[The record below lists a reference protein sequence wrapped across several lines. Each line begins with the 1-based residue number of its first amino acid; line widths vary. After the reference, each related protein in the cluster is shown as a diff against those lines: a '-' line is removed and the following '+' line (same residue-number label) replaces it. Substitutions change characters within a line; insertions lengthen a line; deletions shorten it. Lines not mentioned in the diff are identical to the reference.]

1 MQTTYWSACSITPSS
16 SVCHVFFTGKF
27 RKKSP
32 TDLYSASKDSNMH
45 YVLDCRPLSTSR
57 SVCHFCK
64 EIVEK
69 TQPSSTG
76 IIRKTCTGHMCLTAL
91 TLIAAFIRTS
101 EHSVPCLHHTVRDRP
116 TGRPRP
122 CFRECPPASRR
133 NLRLGPRKLRVKRGG
148 AAQDVAVAVPQLS
161 CNLKCWQR
169 GYCVGQIM

>member
-1 MQTTYWSACSITPSS
+1 MSS
-16 SVCHVFFTGKF
+16 SRASFAKKVRQICTVH
-27 RKKSP
+27 RKIQICI
-32 TDLYSASKDSNMH
+32 TYSTAAPC
-45 YVLDCRPLSTSR
+45 LPRARCAIFCR
-57 SVCHFCK
+57 

-91 TLIAAFIRTS
+91 TLIAAPIRTS

>member
-1 MQTTYWSACSITPSS
+1 MFDYSLVKCLSCLLHGQVSQ
-16 SVCHVFFTGKF
+16 
-27 RKKSP
+27 KKSDRFVQCIEKFKYALRTRLP
-32 TDLYSASKDSNMH
+32 
-45 YVLDCRPLSTSR
+45 PL
-57 SVCHFCK
+57 VYLALGAK
-64 EIVEK
+64 KLWKK

-91 TLIAAFIRTS
+91 TLIAAPIRTS